1 MSRNADVIKGVYD
14 AFARGDVAAV
24 LGVFDSQ
31 IHWMEAEG
39 FLYAERNPYQGPQ
52 AVAEGVVQ
60 RIVTD
65 VDGFTVTPQNYTD
78 GGDTVVVEGRYRGTM
93 KATSTPVDAQ
103 FAHVWQLRDGKVVRF
118 RQYTDTGQWSEAAG
132 VSRKLSLT

>member
-1 MSRNADVIKGVYD
+1 
-14 AFARGDVAAV
+14 
-24 LGVFDSQ
+24 
-31 IHWMEAEG
+31 
-39 FLYAERNPYQGPQ
+39 
-52 AVAEGVVQ
+52 
-60 RIVTD
+60 
-65 VDGFTVTPQNYTD
+65 
-78 GGDTVVVEGRYRGTM
+78 M